1 MRTQQQIF
9 SWFTTTTTVD
19 LFITYQ
25 LPITN
30 YPLPK
35 NMNAVRTFVMAK
47 NVFQEVIRDRILYII
62 GFYAIILAVANR
74 AIFEFAATTQDKIF
88 LDVGLAVMNV
98 IGLIVAVFIGTG
110 LVNKEI
116 EKRTIFMLIAKP
128 ISRSEFITSKYLGL
142 SGVLGV
148 LLASMTFIYLV
159 FLQLGKMS
167 YPLTS
172 ILLAI
177 LFLFLQL
184 TLITAVAVTLGV
196 FTSSL
201 IATALTFAVYLMGNI
216 TKDLVALGRL
226 SENPAVERITQGLY
240 LILPDLSRL
249 DLKNDAVYGLQAIP
263 DTMTLLSNAGYGLL
277 YSFMLLA
284 IAIFIFLKIEF

>member
-1 MRTQQQIF
+1 
-9 SWFTTTTTVD
+9 
-19 LFITYQ
+19 
-25 LPITN
+25 
-30 YPLPK
+30 
-35 NMNAVRTFVMAK
+35 MNAVRTFVMAK

-88 LDVGLAVMNV
+88 LDVGLAVMNI

-167 YPLTS
+167 YPLPS

-249 DLKNDAVYGLQAIP
+249 DLKNDAVYVLQAIP
-263 DTMTLLSNAGYGLL
+263 DTITLLSNAGYGLL

-284 IAIFIFLKIEF
+284 IAILIFLKKEF

>member
-30 YPLPK
+30 YPLPT

-201 IATALTFAVYLMGNI
+201 IATALTFAVYLMGYI

-284 IAIFIFLKIEF
+284 IAIFIFLKKEF